1 MSATKTL
8 QHLWAVGYDDME
20 SAYQVRDH
28 VISLGWD
35 TSYLILTD
43 IAVVVR
49 NTDGSFT
56 LDREPFPVVG
66 NMVWCTTVGFIAG
79 LVVAAPLGGALIGAL
94 IGGAETALEAASLGI
109 DADFVREVEALMK
122 PGTSALFVL
131 DNEGDMDVILHTIR
145 GLGGTVLKTNVDME
159 RARLIQSTLAAT
171 RPDRA
176 EPGGR

>member
-56 LDREPFPVVG
+56 LDREPLPVVG

-79 LVVAAPLGGALIGAL
+79 LVVAAPLGGALVGAL
-94 IGGAETALEAASLGI
+94 IGGAETALEA
-109 DADFVREVEALMK
+109 
-122 PGTSALFVL
+122 
-131 DNEGDMDVILHTIR
+131 
-145 GLGGTVLKTNVDME
+145 
-159 RARLIQSTLAAT
+159 
-171 RPDRA
+171 
-176 EPGGR
+176 